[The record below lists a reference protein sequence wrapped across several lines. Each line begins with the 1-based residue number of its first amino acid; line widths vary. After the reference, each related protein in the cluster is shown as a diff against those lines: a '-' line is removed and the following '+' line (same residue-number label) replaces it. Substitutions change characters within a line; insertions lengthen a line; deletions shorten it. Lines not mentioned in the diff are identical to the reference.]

1 MSLEYY
7 PNMLPKGER
16 VSGKGRFLC
25 SDMEAEGLLDA
36 LRYNDPTCLHTFSII
51 DMFTQE
57 KFIFFDPYE
66 KRNVDTRI
74 QIEHEGHQDGYLK
87 DAIEIL
93 MEAEAIC
100 FQNGVGYDMLALE
113 KVYPSDWKFN
123 YLEARGKDKEHSSY
137 FPRKLMDTMIL
148 SQLLNPDRRAP
159 PQAFALGKGNVGP
172 HSIEA
177 HGIRIGRYKPEN
189 EDWSHLTDHML
200 HRVEEDTYIGM
211 DFFFWLMNNEWAD
224 CVRRGRNPVSGLG
237 IASAYAMEL
246 QVALSIGRQ
255 AQRGFRLDTKRAWD
269 DWVEIGVEMSDIFDR
284 INPHI
289 PKRLSTEPMKMKHI
303 TDRCNSFSK
312 AFQAEGNAW
321 LGMMLKAYLLTPEA
335 RIGDKMPI
343 WTLTKKS
350 GDYAANVKK
359 YYPEMVGNINDTKK
373 PLVAGP
379 FTPLVWEEIG
389 LGSLDYIKEFVLYPY
404 GWEGV
409 TYSDTEQKWID
420 NYKENP
426 SGEPSKP
433 WSGKID
439 EESLTAW
446 RARQEV
452 PEFFRDIVAWYVLR
466 SRRSQILNVND
477 MLYYEKHKRFPKQK
491 NGNVFCKGLLG
502 KAYSKEHGVEA
513 WEYFT
518 NTGEYPTSLDEE
530 WRVPAEAFSIGTNTF
545 RMRHKYVVNIP
556 ARGLRPLRHLFIAGI
571 GKRIVGCDGAGLEL
585 RMLAHFMNDAIY
597 TEVVL
602 NGDIHSYNQ
611 DLAGLPARDMAKT
624 FIYAFLYGS
633 GVKNLAKVCGLTK
646 GVMEERVDRFRRELP
661 ALSNLIAACERAGE
675 KYGYLQAID
684 GRWGRIRKSGNRIS
698 IHTVLNVLLQMT
710 GSLCMKYGLCL
721 AERQMIKEGV
731 ALDEYGYPM
740 FVANVHDEVQMEV
753 NEGEVESLEY
763 TIKTLEW
770 KDEEKRQVVSEGKL
784 WSAPSILSGN
794 KKEDEELVLVRH
806 YHRAGEILSRTME
819 ETGELLKLRIPLAG
833 EYKIGTSWADTH

>member
-7 PNMLPKGER
+7 PNMLPKSER

-25 SDMEAEGLLDA
+25 SDMEAVGLLDA
-36 LRYNDPTCLHTFSII
+36 IRYNDPTCLHTFSII

-57 KFIFFDPYE
+57 KFLFFDPYE
-66 KRNVDTRI
+66 KRM
-74 QIEHEGHQDGYLK
+74 EHSRLALEHDGHQDGYLI
-87 DAIEIL
+87 DAIQML

-113 KVYPSDWKFN
+113 KVYPNDWKFN
-123 YLEARGKDKEHSSY
+123 YLEARGKDREHSAY
-137 FPRKLMDTMIL
+137 FPRKLMDTMII

-159 PQAFALGKGNVGP
+159 PQAFALGRGNVGP

-189 EDWSHLTDHML
+189 EDWSVLTDHML

-211 DFFFWLMNNEWAD
+211 DFFYWLMNNEWAD
-224 CVRRGRNPVSGLG
+224 SVRRGRNRVSGLG

-246 QVALSIGRQ
+246 QVALSIARQ
-255 AQRGFRLDTKRAWD
+255 GQRGFRLDTNRAWK
-269 DWVEIGVEMSDIFDR
+269 DWVEIGEEMDIIFNK

-289 PKRLSTEPMKMKHI
+289 PKRLSTDPMKMSHI
-303 TDRCNSFSK
+303 TARCNSFSK
-312 AFQAEGNAW
+312 AFKAEGNAW
-321 LGMMLKAYLLTPEA
+321 LGSLLKSHLLTPDA
-335 RIGDKMPI
+335 RIGDKMPV
-343 WTLTKKS
+343 WELTKKS
-350 GDYAANVKK
+350 GDYSAAVKK
-359 YYPEMVGNINDTKK
+359 YYPEMVGNINDTKN
-373 PLVAGP
+373 PLVAGA
-379 FTPLVWEEIG
+379 FTPLIWEEIG
-389 LGSLDYIKEFVLYPY
+389 LGNLDYIKEHVLYPH
-404 GWEGV
+404 GWSGV
-409 TYSDTEQKWID
+409 TYSDSEQKWIE

-426 SGEPSKP
+426 SGEPLNP

-439 EESLTAW
+439 ELSLAAW
-446 RARQEV
+446 RAREEV
-452 PEFFRDIVAWYVLR
+452 PEFFTDIVKWYVLR
-466 SRRSQILNVND
+466 SRRSQILNVKD
-477 MLYYEKHKRFPKQK
+477 MQYFEKNRHFPNQK
-491 NGNVFCKGLLG
+491 NGKSYCKGLLA
-502 KAYSKEHGVEA
+502 KAFSKEHNVEA
-513 WEYFT
+513 WQYFL
-518 NTGEYPTSLDEE
+518 NTGEYPSSLDEE

-545 RMRHKYVVNIP
+545 RMRHKHVVNIP

-571 GKRIVGCDGAGLEL
+571 GKAIVGCDGAGLEL

-602 NGDIHSYNQ
+602 NGDIHTYNQ
-611 DLAGLPARDMAKT
+611 ELAGLPYRDMAKT

-633 GVKNLAKVCGLTK
+633 GVKNLAKVCGLTESEMK
-646 GVMEERVDRFRRELP
+646 ERVERFRTELP
-661 ALSNLIAACERAGE
+661 SLSNLIAACEKAGE

-684 GRWGRIRKSGNRIS
+684 GRWGRIRKSGGRLS

-721 AERQMIKEGV
+721 AERQMLKEGV
-731 ALDEYGYPM
+731 ALDEYGFPM

-753 NEGEVESLEY
+753 DINEVQHIQYELSP
-763 TIKTLEW
+763 LEW
-770 KDEEKRQVVSEGKL
+770 KAEEKRVHVVDGKL
-784 WSAPSILSGN
+784 WSAPSIISGD
-794 KKEDEELVLVRH
+794 KKGTEPLLIGRS

-833 EYKIGTSWADTH
+833 EYKIGASWAETH